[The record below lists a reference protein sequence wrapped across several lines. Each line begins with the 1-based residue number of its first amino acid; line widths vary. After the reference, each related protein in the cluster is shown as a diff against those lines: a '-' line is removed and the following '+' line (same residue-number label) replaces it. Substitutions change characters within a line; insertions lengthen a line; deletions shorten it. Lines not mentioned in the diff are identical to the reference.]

1 MFDFGQSSQEPKRSQ
16 VNHLIVKS
24 VSCMSHIGFG
34 FKNDT
39 MIKEPM
45 VTIEI
50 LGGLKSNNRD
60 NWDQNHSIRI

>member
-16 VNHLIVKS
+16 VNQLIVKS

-50 LGGLKSNNRD
+50 KSNNRD
-60 NWDQNHSIRI
+60 NWD